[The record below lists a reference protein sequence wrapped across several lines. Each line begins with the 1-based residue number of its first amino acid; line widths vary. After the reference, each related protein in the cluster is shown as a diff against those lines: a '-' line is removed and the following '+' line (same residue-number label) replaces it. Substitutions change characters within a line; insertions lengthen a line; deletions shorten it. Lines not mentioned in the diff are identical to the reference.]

1 MTEPENA
8 LTKQYSALLATEGAN
23 VEFTSDAVAEIARL
37 AVEVNSRTE
46 NIGARRLATLLERL
60 LDEIS
65 FEAPDMKGVEV
76 KIDACYVTEAL
87 ADIVKDQDLSRYVL

>member
-1 MTEPENA
+1 M
-8 LTKQYSALLATEGAN
+8 TKQYSALLATEGLE
-23 VEFTSDAVAEIARL
+23 VEFSDDAVQEIARL

-46 NIGARRLATLLERL
+46 NIGARRLATLLEKI

-65 FEAPDMKGVEV
+65 FEAPDMDGVKV
-76 KIDACYVTEAL
+76 TVDAAYVGRAL